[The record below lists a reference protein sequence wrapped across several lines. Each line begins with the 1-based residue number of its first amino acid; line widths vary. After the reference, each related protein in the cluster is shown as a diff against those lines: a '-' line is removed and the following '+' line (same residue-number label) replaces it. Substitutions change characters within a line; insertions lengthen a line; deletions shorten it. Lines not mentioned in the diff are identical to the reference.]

1 MLLFQNLE
9 FEQRARG
16 AQLGGQAKTNG
27 HSTRYLK
34 PRLTEKTSMDNQNVI
49 STLNDLIETC
59 KDGQEGFRT
68 CAENV
73 QNSELKTLFME
84 ASQRCAEGA
93 KELQGEVLRLGGDP
107 DTGGSISGAVHRGW
121 LNIKSAITGKDEVAV
136 LNECE
141 RGEDV
146 AVKSYR
152 DALDQD
158 LPAEVRNLV
167 ERQYQG
173 VLANHDRVRN
183 LRDHYRAA
191 T

>member
-1 MLLFQNLE
+1 MN
-9 FEQRARG
+9 
-16 AQLGGQAKTNG
+16 
-27 HSTRYLK
+27 
-34 PRLTEKTSMDNQNVI
+34 NQKVI

-59 KDGQEGFRT
+59 KDGQEGFHT

-107 DTGGSISGAVHRGW
+107 DTQGSISGAVHRGW
-121 LNIKSAITGKDEVAV
+121 LNIKSTITGKDAVAV

-146 AVKSYR
+146 AVQSYQN
-152 DALDQD
+152 ALDQD
-158 LPAEVRNLV
+158 LPADIRNLV

-173 VLANHDRVRN
+173 VLANHDRVRS

>member
-1 MLLFQNLE
+1 MN
-9 FEQRARG
+9 
-16 AQLGGQAKTNG
+16 
-27 HSTRYLK
+27 
-34 PRLTEKTSMDNQNVI
+34 NQKVI
-49 STLNDLIETC
+49 STLNNLIETC

-93 KELQGEVLRLGGDP
+93 KELQSEVLRLGGDP
-107 DTGGSISGAVHRGW
+107 DTQGSISGAVHRGW
-121 LNIKSAITGKDEVAV
+121 LNIKSAVTGKDAVAV

-146 AVKSYR
+146 AVKSYQ

-158 LPAEVRNLV
+158 LPAGIRNLV
-167 ERQYQG
+167 ERQYRG
-173 VLANHDRVRN
+173 VLANHDRVRS

>member
-1 MLLFQNLE
+1 
-9 FEQRARG
+9 
-16 AQLGGQAKTNG
+16 
-27 HSTRYLK
+27 
-34 PRLTEKTSMDNQNVI
+34 
-49 STLNDLIETC
+49 
-59 KDGQEGFRT
+59 
-68 CAENV
+68 
-73 QNSELKTLFME
+73 ME

-107 DTGGSISGAVHRGW
+107 DTQGSISGAVHRGW
-121 LNIKSAITGKDEVAV
+121 LNIKSAITGKDAVAV

-146 AVKSYR
+146 AVQSYQ

-158 LPAEVRNLV
+158 LPADVRNLV
-167 ERQYQG
+167 ERQYHG